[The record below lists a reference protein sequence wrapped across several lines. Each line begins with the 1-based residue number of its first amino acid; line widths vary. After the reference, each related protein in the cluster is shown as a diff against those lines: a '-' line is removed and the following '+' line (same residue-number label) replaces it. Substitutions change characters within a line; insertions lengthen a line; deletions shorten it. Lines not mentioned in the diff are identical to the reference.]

1 MTTSLDGSVVPVR
14 YYQALDPY
22 NWKVDNRPLKDLE
35 DNQEVLMSGIE
46 TALNTSKVGASTVS
60 AVLQACFS
68 TGVVVGDYSLAGPGL
83 KVLLVNCVLPGSAYE
98 DGRQVKTI
106 GVQYDYEEFV
116 FSAPASGNK
125 KLITLSAK
133 YLLADDSLMPYY
145 DQTQILDAL
154 AMDLATSQ
162 IKYGTIDFTV
172 TSNEVT
178 NSAPNTY
185 PSPPLGDLV
194 LLNIKIEDSDTVIQ
208 AANVTVVSLVKTGQP
223 VRQASQAQY
232 GQVKFATP
240 AEITDNSSNTV
251 ISPADLSTAL
261 AALPAPPTPPVSIPG
276 SYYFPGAVLVQSN
289 TTPSNFA
296 IVPTGSGLITI
307 DGVEYVVP
315 ALTTIDASGF
325 TENTL
330 YSISL
335 KPGPTPGSNAL
346 LDTRQNVPVTLPFN
360 SGYEARYDSTRGQIY
375 VWDNNFPFQHWTN
388 ELVIGFVYKN
398 TLLGHEVFR
407 NMFHYYGRSLLN
419 DYGTFSGGFNTSD
432 VDYPLAST
440 IDAGTENSRSSRDG
454 RTNHSARMLF
464 IYSSGV
470 ATPWGTG
477 ANIGYPAVADTNT
490 STAMTLQT
498 FDSRDLVIGTI
509 CFPRERLLVKG
520 TLSVDLWMLPGSA
533 DFQHALR
540 LWDIEWLK
548 GNHLHPNPSTP
559 PASIRG
565 WCLTRG
571 QLENTNSG
579 SGSSSTW
586 VASLE
591 HQYLHGSRPAFVA
604 FDTVADCPFRGIL
617 QAGGD
622 PLDSKTTI
630 THSPSNLQQWRG
642 FY

>member
-83 KVLLVNCVLPGSAYE
+83 KVLLVNCVLPGSASE

-276 SYYFPGAVLVQSN
+276 SYYFPGAVLVQSA
-289 TTPSNFA
+289 TTPSDFA

-307 DGVEYVVP
+307 DRVEYVVP
-315 ALTTIDASGF
+315 ALTTIDAAFF

-335 KPGPTPGSNAL
+335 KPGPTPGSYAL
-346 LDTRQNVPVTLPFN
+346 LDTRQQVSTFTT
-360 SGYEARYDSTRGQIY
+360 GYEARYDPDRGQIY
-375 VWDNNFPFQHWTN
+375 VWDNNLPFQHWTN

-419 DYGTFSGGFNTSD
+419 DYGTFSGGFNLSD

-440 IDAGTENSRSSRDG
+440 IDANLWNSRSFRDG
-454 RTNHSARMLF
+454 RTNYSARMLRTL
-464 IYSSGV
+464 SSGI
-470 ATPWGTG
+470 ATPWGKG
-477 ANIGYPAVADTNT
+477 SVDGDYPTPSNTNT
-490 STAMTLQT
+490 STAMTLPT
-498 FDSRDLVIGTI
+498 VDSRDLVIGTI

-571 QLENTNSG
+571 QLENTNSAT
-579 SGSSSTW
+579 GSSSTW

-591 HQYLHGSRPAFVA
+591 HQYLHGLSPAFVA
-604 FDTVADCPFRGIL
+604 FDTVADCPFRGFK
-617 QAGGD
+617 QTSGG

-630 THSPSNLQQWRG
+630 AHSPSNLQQWRG

>member
-83 KVLLVNCVLPGSAYE
+83 KVLLVNCVLPGSASE

-240 AEITDNSSNTV
+240 AEITAGTATDRVVSVENLATRALSQGDENLTFKVADGVVDEDAVNLGQLNSAVGGVGGAFTEVLLTPTTVESEIIVPNTCKRIEVLLIAQGGGGGGGACTSSGGGGGGGGSPGQVIEFMLYPAQDPGASKSIDKLVVYIDTAFGTAGLGGVGGDATIFGAPVTWTAPGSDGYDGGDLYFRAMSYADGPYGFDVFWITAKGGKKGRGSTGTAGGLGAAPTTTAVERSSFYQIDGTSQKSSVGGPNYVSSYTGRAGDNGQ
-251 ISPADLSTAL
+251 STS
-261 AALPAPPTPPVSIPG
+261 ALPSVPQGGTSSTLTGGYIH
-276 SYYFPGAVLVQSN
+276 N
-289 TTPSNFA
+289 TY
-296 IVPTGSGLITI
+296 TG
-307 DGVEYVVP
+307 
-315 ALTTIDASGF
+315 
-325 TENTL
+325 
-330 YSISL
+330 
-335 KPGPTPGSNAL
+335 
-346 LDTRQNVPVTLPFN
+346 
-360 SGYEARYDSTRGQIY
+360 
-375 VWDNNFPFQHWTN
+375 
-388 ELVIGFVYKN
+388 
-398 TLLGHEVFR
+398 
-407 NMFHYYGRSLLN
+407 
-419 DYGTFSGGFNTSD
+419 
-432 VDYPLAST
+432 
-440 IDAGTENSRSSRDG
+440 
-454 RTNHSARMLF
+454 
-464 IYSSGV
+464 
-470 ATPWGTG
+470 
-477 ANIGYPAVADTNT
+477 
-490 STAMTLQT
+490 
-498 FDSRDLVIGTI
+498 DSRG
-509 CFPRERLLVKG
+509 
-520 TLSVDLWMLPGSA
+520 
-533 DFQHALR
+533 
-540 LWDIEWLK
+540 
-548 GNHLHPNPSTP
+548 
-559 PASIRG
+559 RG
-565 WCLTRG
+565 G
-571 QLENTNSG
+571 
-579 SGSSSTW
+579 
-586 VASLE
+586 
-591 HQYLHGSRPAFVA
+591 
-604 FDTVADCPFRGIL
+604 
-617 QAGGD
+617 AGGD
-622 PLDSKTTI
+622 GTLAVVTKAGDGLSGGQPLCRI
-630 THSPSNLQQWRG
+630 RFHYR
-642 FY
+642 